1 MARLTLHRKPLFK
14 KFILPLI
21 VSVNGQPIGVMR
33 GESVSIEMPVGTYN
47 IAVKLMFQLWKWR
60 FGIGGDRIV
69 SVVEELPTSLEIT
82 DRENLWNILF
92 DIDLVIWLA
101 SFFFTLPGPWN
112 IVYHALSDG
121 FFAVWIVRLVIIRN
135 RYYKLNLLYGDR

>member
-1 MARLTLHRKPLFK
+1 MARLTLHRKPLFW
-14 KFILPLI
+14 KFMLPLI
-21 VSVNGQPIGVMR
+21 VFVNGQPIGMMR
-33 GESVSIEMPVGTYN
+33 GESVSIEIPEGTYD
-47 IAVKLMFQLWKWR
+47 IAVRLMFQLWRLR
-60 FGIGGDRIV
+60 FGIGGDRLV

-82 DRENLWNILF
+82 DRERIWNILF
-92 DIDLVIWLA
+92 DIDLVIWVA
-101 SFFFTLPGPWN
+101 SFFFTLPVPWN